1 MAPFAA
7 IPLGD
12 APPSLA
18 GAQPARSRWQR
29 HGRGCTAL
37 LLVAAV
43 LGCTTVA
50 QEPEVTRAWVQAA
63 SDGQWVARALTDAAS
78 CPSLR
83 WRGGSAVMRT
93 RSQPATIPARTGG
106 AQAEVKP
113 AEFAQRSCEVAV
125 PAGASE
131 LQIGRV
137 SLPPPPTQ
145 IERIVLVGDTG
156 CRMKQSENAFHDC
169 NDPARWPFAAIA
181 RSAASLKPDLVIH
194 VGDLHYRESPC
205 PPGRPGCAGS
215 PWGYGLDTWE
225 ADFFRPAAP
234 LVAAAPWLFVRG
246 NHESCSRAGVGWHR
260 LFDGRGWAQNLSC
273 QDPQQDRDGD
283 FTEPFAL
290 PISADTQLIVFD
302 SSFASGRAYQAQDAV
317 FKRYASQLARVEQLA
332 AAKPH
337 SIFLNHH
344 PVLGFAGSQ
353 SGAPKPGNAGLMSV
367 MQAAAPTRL
376 YAQGIDLVLNGHV
389 HLFEALGFASSHPST
404 VVLGNSGSAMEGF
417 IAEAAALRSQPAPG
431 AIVQSF
437 ATHSGFGFA
446 TLDRRPTGWSLT
458 AWSVDGQ
465 VLKRCEIE
473 GQRLHCGP

>member
-1 MAPFAA
+1 
-7 IPLGD
+7 
-12 APPSLA
+12 
-18 GAQPARSRWQR
+18 
-29 HGRGCTAL
+29 
-37 LLVAAV
+37 
-43 LGCTTVA
+43 
-50 QEPEVTRAWVQAA
+50 
-63 SDGQWVARALTDAAS
+63 
-78 CPSLR
+78 
-83 WRGGSAVMRT
+83 
-93 RSQPATIPARTGG
+93 
-106 AQAEVKP
+106 
-113 AEFAQRSCEVAV
+113 
-125 PAGASE
+125 

-156 CRMKQSENAFHDC
+156 CRMKQSENAFQDC

-181 RSAASLKPDLVIH
+181 SSAASLKPDLVIH

-344 PVLGFAGSQ
+344 PVLGFAGSP
-353 SGAPKPGNAGLMSV
+353 SGTPKPGNAGLMSV
-367 MQAAAPTRL
+367 MQVAAPTRL
-376 YAQGIDLVLNGHV
+376 YAPGIDLVLNGHV

-431 AIVQSF
+431 KENTSADLAESH
-437 ATHSGFGFA
+437 HS
-446 TLDRRPTGWSLT
+446 R
-458 AWSVDGQ
+458 
-465 VLKRCEIE
+465 
-473 GQRLHCGP
+473 